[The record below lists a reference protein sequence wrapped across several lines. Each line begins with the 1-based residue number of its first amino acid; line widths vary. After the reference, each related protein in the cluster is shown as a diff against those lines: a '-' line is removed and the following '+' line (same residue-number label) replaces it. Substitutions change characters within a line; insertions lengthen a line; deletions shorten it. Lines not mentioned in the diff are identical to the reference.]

1 MTNKYKI
8 NKFIAN
14 IFQHIIYEN
23 KKFFFTDFVKIP
35 TLGLSK
41 KKSEIFFAKTCWKGV
56 SKFQKKISIWKIIN
70 NQSSLEGL
78 KQKKDMKNQKKKLKF
93 LILRQK

>member
-8 NKFIAN
+8 NKFTAN
-14 IFQHIIYEN
+14 IFKQIIYEKN
-23 KKFFFTDFVKIP
+23 KIFFTEFIKNPIL
-35 TLGLSK
+35 TSCK
-41 KKSEIFFAKTCWKGV
+41 NKSEIFFAKTCWKGV

-78 KQKKDMKNQKKKLKF
+78 KQKKDLNNQKKKLKF
-93 LILRQK
+93 LILRQN

>member
-8 NKFIAN
+8 NKFTAN
-14 IFQHIIYEN
+14 IFKQIIYEKN
-23 KKFFFTDFVKIP
+23 KIFFTEFIKNPIL
-35 TLGLSK
+35 TSCK
-41 KKSEIFFAKTCWKGV
+41 NKSENFFAKTCWKGV

-78 KQKKDMKNQKKKLKF
+78 KQKKDINNQRKKLKF
-93 LILRQK
+93 LILRQN